1 MKNIIIG
8 TAGHI
13 DHGKTTLIKALTG
26 RNTDRWE
33 EEQRRGITI
42 DLGFTYFDLPGGDRA
57 GIIDVPG
64 HEKFINN
71 MVAGVVGMDL
81 VLLVIAADEGIM
93 PQTREHM
100 DILNLLGIEKSIIV
114 LNKCDL
120 VDEEWLE
127 MMEEDVRKSNSTFY
141 TNNFEAVSRWRKKYL
156 SEYAPIP
163 EFKTNIYIYGPGGI
177 GKTVASQAAA
187 KSLFPDA
194 VNPYFQT
201 FAETRNLKWYDGQ
214 PVIIWDNCMS
224 SDLLRMFGRQK
235 LFDILDTQPTD
246 TKCKTNSGSVRLVNS
261 INIIN
266 SMAVQKQRLGERKQ
280 ALRIWMQLS
289 DYLEVRKV
297 DDEEKEKVYPM
308 ILYNEAN
315 LLYEMEI
322 YREALELCNKGID
335 YCTRSNKYMVLPYLL
350 LCKSGI
356 LKWMEQPEEAMDVQQ
371 CAEHLFQVFENHNAK
386 PGEPILIAL

>member
-1 MKNIIIG
+1 MSS
-8 TAGHI
+8 
-13 DHGKTTLIKALTG
+13 KTIKEFYKEKVTKEG
-26 RNTDRWE
+26 MTE
-33 EEQRRGITI
+33 E
-42 DLGFTYFDLPGGDRA
+42 Y
-57 GIIDVPG
+57 
-64 HEKFINN
+64 
-71 MVAGVVGMDL
+71 
-81 VLLVIAADEGIM
+81 
-93 PQTREHM
+93 
-100 DILNLLGIEKSIIV
+100 
-114 LNKCDL
+114 
-120 VDEEWLE
+120 
-127 MMEEDVRKSNSTFY
+127 VRKSNSTFY

-266 SMAVQKQRLGERKQ
+266 SIEPYDVFLDGLCKSKEDKDQVCKLFPIIMELHED
-280 ALRIWMQLS
+280 
-289 DYLEVRKV
+289 DY
-297 DDEEKEKVYPM
+297 D
-308 ILYNEAN
+308 ILYNTDLFSSILRN
-315 LLYEMEI
+315 Q
-322 YREALELCNKGID
+322 
-335 YCTRSNKYMVLPYLL
+335 SNR
-350 LCKSGI
+350 
-356 LKWMEQPEEAMDVQQ
+356 
-371 CAEHLFQVFENHNAK
+371 
-386 PGEPILIAL
+386 

>member
-1 MKNIIIG
+1 MSS
-8 TAGHI
+8 
-13 DHGKTTLIKALTG
+13 KTIK
-26 RNTDRWE
+26 E
-33 EEQRRGITI
+33 
-42 DLGFTYFDLPGGDRA
+42 FYK
-57 GIIDVPG
+57 
-64 HEKFINN
+64 EK
-71 MVAGVVGMDL
+71 VTK
-81 VLLVIAADEGIM
+81 EG
-93 PQTREHM
+93 
-100 DILNLLGIEKSIIV
+100 
-114 LNKCDL
+114 
-120 VDEEWLE
+120 

-266 SMAVQKQRLGERKQ
+266 SIEPYDVFFGWIMQKQGRQ
-280 ALRIWMQLS
+280 
-289 DYLEVRKV
+289 
-297 DDEEKEKVYPM
+297 
-308 ILYNEAN
+308 
-315 LLYEMEI
+315 
-322 YREALELCNKGID
+322 
-335 YCTRSNKYMVLPYLL
+335 RSGM
-350 LCKSGI
+350 
-356 LKWMEQPEEAMDVQQ
+356 
-371 CAEHLFQVFENHNAK
+371 
-386 PGEPILIAL
+386 